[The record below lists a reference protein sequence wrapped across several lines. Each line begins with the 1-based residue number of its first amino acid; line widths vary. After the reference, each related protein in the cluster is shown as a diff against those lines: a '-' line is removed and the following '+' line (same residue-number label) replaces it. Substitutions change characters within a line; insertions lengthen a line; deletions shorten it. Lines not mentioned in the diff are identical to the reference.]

1 MCSAITDNRD
11 QVVPNSTEETVT
23 EKQKA
28 RMSEDGS
35 VSNDG
40 IKNDS
45 SNQQQAVSRY
55 GEKEDIC
62 SMAKS
67 PPDALQ
73 SKERFDALVR
83 DRDSLRAEVTDM
95 RRSLEEIQSKHRA
108 DMEALQHKL
117 NDAEGKKEHAE
128 SQFQK
133 LLERVNT
140 IKSQLGERLKEDAV
154 PRLKIGELEEQNAA
168 LKDNFQGKCSE
179 LAELSEANEHKSK
192 EILTLRDRTNL
203 SQQNW
208 LKEKEELFEQQS
220 YLQSEFEQAKEAMH
234 NWEVLAME
242 ERSIRETLGEKV
254 VDLEE
259 QLASLRDA
267 YERTSD
273 ERDSQLSA
281 VDGLQRALQ
290 EIQTGNSDSQL
301 EELKQ
306 ALHCAEKKA
315 LDADKALGSAQK
327 ELERVRPFEKEV
339 KEKNLLI
346 GKLRHEAVTLNDH
359 LTKALRFLK
368 KGKPE
373 DNVDRQDLPYQR
385 SSSVAFLTPAD
396 DSC

>member
-154 PRLKIGELEEQNAA
+154 
-168 LKDNFQGKCSE
+168 
-179 LAELSEANEHKSK
+179 
-192 EILTLRDRTNL
+192 
-203 SQQNW
+203 
-208 LKEKEELFEQQS
+208 
-220 YLQSEFEQAKEAMH
+220 
-234 NWEVLAME
+234 
-242 ERSIRETLGEKV
+242 
-254 VDLEE
+254 
-259 QLASLRDA
+259 
-267 YERTSD
+267 
-273 ERDSQLSA
+273 
-281 VDGLQRALQ
+281 
-290 EIQTGNSDSQL
+290 
-301 EELKQ
+301 
-306 ALHCAEKKA
+306 
-315 LDADKALGSAQK
+315 
-327 ELERVRPFEKEV
+327 RPFTLNPNRCSV
-339 KEKNLLI
+339 ANILI
-346 GKLRHEAVTLNDH
+346 GGTC
-359 LTKALRFLK
+359 
-368 KGKPE
+368 
-373 DNVDRQDLPYQR
+373 
-385 SSSVAFLTPAD
+385 SS
-396 DSC
+396 

>member
-346 GKLRHEAVTLNDH
+346 GKLRHEAVTLDDH